1 MSTKSMSMLCDNYKC
16 DSCDLDEKI
25 TTESEYTPSDFQS
38 DLSDNYDMV
47 RTRTF
52 TIKRNRRN
60 RRNKRNCRKKKKC
73 IKLRRSQRLRN
84 QKLALLTDNEES
96 DDDSDTEEEEEE
108 DEECEDDQD
117 KCKKS
122 NRKRSFKEIEDVKD
136 LNLSHRKRVKYNDL
150 RSRRYS
156 CLSQL

>member
-16 DSCDLDEKI
+16 DSCVMDEKI

-47 RTRTF
+47 RTSTRTF
-52 TIKRNRRN
+52 TMKRN

-96 DDDSDTEEEEEE
+96 DDDSDTEEEGEE
-108 DEECEDDQD
+108 D
-117 KCKKS
+117 K
-122 NRKRSFKEIEDVKD
+122 
-136 LNLSHRKRVKYNDL
+136 
-150 RSRRYS
+150 
-156 CLSQL
+156 